1 MKTILILLFLSLAI
15 ILPLSALA
23 TCATTDTPNNQA
35 WIDVRDTNGKPLNAS
50 NRYWI
55 RPAYTTMDTGGS
67 RLANL
72 DDQQQ
77 TTTCPTS
84 VVLSNLPTDDGIA
97 VYFIPKN
104 PNKYQLIL
112 ASSPLN
118 IHFYFDSPLCSNFTV
133 WKVDN
138 LVPPLLPP
146 LPNTISTGAKLGNPN
161 DLSSWFQIK
170 PLGRNYKLVFCLE
183 GTTYCQ
189 NIGIVPQSGYH
200 RLVLSKNPKPFVFKL
215 DDRIG
220 MAAEA

>member
-1 MKTILILLFLSLAI
+1 MKTILLFLSLAI

-23 TCATTDTPNNQA
+23 TCATTDTPTNQV
-35 WIDVRDTNGKPLNAS
+35 WLGVLDTNGKPLNAS

-55 RPAYTTMDTGGS
+55 RPAYTTMDIGGV

-84 VVLSNLPTDDGIA
+84 VVLSNLPKDDGIA
-97 VYFIPKN
+97 VYFTPKN

-118 IHFYFDSPLCSNFTV
+118 IHFYFDYPLCSNFAV

-138 LVPPLLPP
+138 LVSKWPPILH
-146 LPNTISTGAKLGNPN
+146 TISTGAKLGNPN

-170 PLGRNYKLVFCLE
+170 PLGRNYKLVFCLQ
-183 GTTYCQ
+183 GTSYCQ

>member
-35 WIDVRDTNGKPLNAS
+35 WIAVRDTNGKPLNAS

-77 TTTCPTS
+77 TTTCPKS
-84 VVLSNLPTDDGIA
+84 VVLSNLPTDNGIA
-97 VYFIPKN
+97 VYFTPKN

-118 IHFYFDSPLCSNFTV
+118 IHFYFDYPLCSNFAV

-138 LVPPLLPP
+138 LVSKWPPILH
-146 LPNTISTGAKLGNPN
+146 TISTGAKLGNPN
-161 DLSSWFQIK
+161 DFSSWFQIWPRK
-170 PLGRNYKLVFCLE
+170 GGNYKLVFYLE
-183 GTTYCQ
+183 GTTFCS
-189 NIGIVPQSGYH
+189 NVGLIPQSH
-200 RLVLSKNPKPFVFKL
+200 RLVLSEDPMPFVFKL
-215 DDRIG
+215 DDKYG
-220 MAAEA
+220 VAADA

>member
-1 MKTILILLFLSLAI
+1 MKTILLFLSLAI

-23 TCATTDTPNNQA
+23 TCATTDTPTNQV
-35 WIDVRDTNGKPLNAS
+35 WLGVRDTNGKPLNAS

-55 RPAYTTMDTGGS
+55 LPAYTTMDIGGV

-77 TTTCPTS
+77 TITCPTS
-84 VVLSNLPTDDGIA
+84 VVLSNLPKDDGIA
-97 VYFIPKN
+97 VYFTPKN

-118 IHFYFDSPLCSNFTV
+118 IHFYFDYPLCSNFAV

-138 LVPPLLPP
+138 LVSKWPPILH
-146 LPNTISTGAKLGNPN
+146 TISTGAKLGNPN
-161 DLSSWFQIK
+161 DFSSWFQIK

-183 GTTYCQ
+183 STTYCRDIGFVRQ
-189 NIGIVPQSGYH
+189 NGYR
-200 RLVLSKNPKPFVFKL
+200 RLVLSEKPMPFVFKL

-220 MAAEA
+220 MASCYA

>member
-23 TCATTDTPNNQA
+23 TCATTDAPNNQA
-35 WIDVRDTNGKPLNAS
+35 WIAVRDTNGKPLNAS

-77 TTTCPTS
+77 TTTCPKS

-97 VYFIPKN
+97 VYFTPKN

-138 LVPPLLPP
+138 LLPE
-146 LPNTISTGAKLGNPN
+146 LPRIRHTISTGAKLGNPN
-161 DLSSWFQIK
+161 DFSSWFQIWPRK
-170 PLGRNYKLVFCLE
+170 GGNYKLVFCLE
-183 GTTYCQ
+183 GTTFCS
-189 NIGIVPQSGYH
+189 NVGFIPQSH
-200 RLVLSKNPKPFVFKL
+200 RLVLSEDPMPFVFKL
-215 DDRIG
+215 DDKYG
-220 MAAEA
+220 VAADA